1 MSNPEAGPSR
11 GGAGSSGSRYTRS
24 SGPVLDLELTFPKM
38 KTYQPPT
45 QLPTVASVV
54 GMLRYFTDRSRC
66 GAGRTRQMG
75 IHEVAKQIY
84 AKWYHDSV
92 PCIGLMT
99 LRRRLDDLLK
109 LVQEGHHR
117 YQQLKKGGMGKKKVA
132 EYMELV
138 SKKDQLYDIF
148 PRKPDGEEDGVKKRK
163 VEEEWGV
170 RMGRMEEL
178 YYEDQK
184 SGRRM
189 ECGKQVDPVWYQ
201 AMMKKQRERERLEA
215 YREERDRQFL
225 YHPLSHIEGILRED
239 GSLSSTGDISE
250 EEEGNVAKKA
260 RTEDVDETER
270 ETPIDEEKE
279 KVSDALEETEEL
291 EVTTRTKKKFVEVEG
306 DEIDPLPE
314 KYRHIR
320 KSERKVKDEV
330 FIAIG
335 NMVGEGLSLD
345 ESAKAIVEVGNVM
358 FERKWKVPREGD
370 ETFDVNTLPAK
381 SNIREA
387 LKQQEAQDLDLMVD
401 ELERGKEEQRPL
413 THFTDSTTKKG
424 VGKFAAQ
431 GIHIGRDAP
440 YPLPILPIDRETT
453 EDVAMQVSMGLSM
466 VAVVRGVTSDEIYK
480 MVDTHMTDA
489 TEHNKGLA
497 EVLQEMYDLDRPAGQ
512 LFCSSHTTLG
522 MASAMNKVMRVLEAE
537 MGLDKL
543 VQSFMVDL
551 DVDSKNSSVAGQ
563 ALDMCLKLVAPE
575 YSAKPWNKYKEFLM
589 FLEERGAK
597 DVLFSYKDSRFGC
610 LSRAAAVLLY
620 HWPHLCEFLAVNPS
634 INNRLA
640 CLVREVMELSYLK
653 PVLAVFACLG
663 VHLVEPFYAHTI
675 SPHATHS
682 KLKVFY
688 TKLYRSMDTKEVSED
703 LFTFNKPMLDGVEE
717 DLLEGV
723 KLSYKKEVLG
733 AVTKVAQEHREEVV
747 KLASVMLPHLRIVLA
762 RQRQDYGIDEERF
775 PARYP
780 VEEQAA
786 SIDETPVTNL
796 AAERA
801 CGKIDYRLHKAR
813 SLSAVSRQMIL
824 QRCKELRSSQTPS
837 FRGYR
842 EAAMA
847 KRELELRWT
856 NFMKDRMKQG
866 SDEKREL
873 SLLQERK
880 KLDSLEK
887 LKEDGG
893 PFTSAEEVVT
903 FLADLTD
910 HNTKEKQRRM
920 KREIQY
926 ARDTSTLLP
935 KTDPLFKIRRTDVH
949 GNQRDKTAL
958 EFGEALKVFLGRKG
972 DRQKLDYTTFKECL
986 EKLMVP

>member
-1 MSNPEAGPSR
+1 MSDPGEGPSR
-11 GGAGSSGSRYTRS
+11 DSAGSSGSRCTRS
-24 SGPVLDLELTFPKM
+24 SGPVLDLEEVFPKM
-38 KTYQPPT
+38 KTYLPPT
-45 QLPTVASVV
+45 QLPTLASVV

-66 GAGRTRQMG
+66 GAGRTRDMG
-75 IHEVAKQIY
+75 IIEVAKQIY
-84 AKWYHDSV
+84 AKWYRDSV
-92 PCIGLMT
+92 PCIGLTT
-99 LRRRLDDLLK
+99 LRRRLDALLK
-109 LVQEGHHR
+109 LVQDGNHR
-117 YQQLKKGGMGKKKVA
+117 YQQQKKGGMGKKKVA

-138 SKKDQLYDIF
+138 SKKDQLFDIF
-148 PRKPDGEEDGVKKRK
+148 PRKPNGEEDSVKKRK

-184 SGRRM
+184 SGRQM
-189 ECGKQVDPVWYQ
+189 ECGKEVDPVWYQ
-201 AMMKKQRERERLEA
+201 AMMKRQRARERLEA

-225 YHPLSHIEGILRED
+225 YHPLSHIEEMLRED
-239 GSLSSTGDISE
+239 GSLSSAGDTSD
-250 EEEGNVAKKA
+250 EEEGSAAKKA
-260 RTEDVDETER
+260 RTDDINEAEK
-270 ETPIDEEKE
+270 ETPTDEEE
-279 KVSDALEETEEL
+279 GKVEDALGDADEQ
-291 EVTTRTKKKFVEVEG
+291 EVPKKAKKKFVEAEG

-330 FIAIG
+330 LIAIG

-345 ESAKAIVEVGNVM
+345 ESSKAVVEVGNIM
-358 FERKWKVPREGD
+358 FDRKWRVPQEGD
-370 ETFDVNTLPAK
+370 ETFDVNTLPVK
-381 SNIREA
+381 SGIREA
-387 LKQQEAQDLDLMVD
+387 LKQQEAQDLDLIVD

-466 VAVVRGVTSDEIYK
+466 VAAVRGVTSDELYK
-480 MVDTHMTDA
+480 MIDTHMTDA

-522 MASAMNKVMRVLEAE
+522 MASAMDKVTKMLEEE
-537 MGLDKL
+537 MGLNKL
-543 VQSFMVDL
+543 VQNFMVEI

-575 YSAKPWNKYKEFLM
+575 YNAKPWNKYKEFLM
-589 FLEERGAK
+589 FLEEIGAK

-620 HWPHLCEFLAVNPS
+620 HWPHLCEFLEINPS

-675 SPHATHS
+675 SPNATHS

-688 TKLYRSMDTKEVSED
+688 TKLYESMDTKEASED
-703 LFTFNKPMLDGVEE
+703 LFTFTKPMFDGVEE

-723 KLSYKKEVLG
+723 KISYKKDVLE
-733 AVTKVAQEHREEVV
+733 AVTKVAEEHREEVV
-747 KLASVMLPHLRIVLA
+747 KLASVMLPHLRTVLA
-762 RQRQDYGIDEERF
+762 RQRRDYGIDADRF
-775 PARYP
+775 PAQYP
-780 VEEQAA
+780 VEEQ
-786 SIDETPVTNL
+786 SQNIDETPVTNL

-813 SLSAVSRQMIL
+813 TLSAVSRQLIL
-824 QRCKELRSSQTPS
+824 QRCKELRTNQTPS

-842 EAAMA
+842 EAAAA
-847 KRELELRWT
+847 KRELELSWT
-856 NFMKDRMKQG
+856 NSMKERMRQG
-866 SDEKREL
+866 SDEKRET

-880 KLDSLEK
+880 RLDSLEK

-893 PFTSAEEVVT
+893 PFTSAEEVAT
-903 FLADLTD
+903 FLSDLSEN
-910 HNTKEKQRRM
+910 NTKEKQKRM

-935 KTDPLFKIRRTDVH
+935 KTDPLFKIRRTDVN
-949 GNQRDKTAL
+949 GKQRDKTAV

-972 DRQKLDYTTFKECL
+972 DRQKLDYTTFKESL
-986 EKLMVP
+986 EKLAVA